1 MTIKYKQNIID
12 LTHTIS
18 ANIPAWPSDTLF
30 AKYSTITTTNYKTDG
45 FYSRLLNIPEHF
57 GTHIDAPAH
66 GCEGKL
72 TIDEILLDNLI
83 IPAVVISVQ
92 EKVTNNPDY
101 ALTVNDILEWEGK
114 FGSIPN
120 DTVVLMHSGWS
131 KYWNEPKLYLNQD
144 DNGVMHFPGFSEEAV
159 KFLIDERNI
168 NGIGVETLSIDCG
181 FSTDFPVHKI
191 LFDANKY
198 ALENLADIGKL
209 PTTEATLIIAPLKFE
224 GGSGSPVR
232 VFAMCNKSNIS

>member
-12 LTHTIS
+12 LTHTIGL
-18 ANIPAWPSDTLF
+18 NIPVWPSGSF
-30 AKYSTITTTNYKTDG
+30 SEKYSTVTITNYKTDG

-66 GCEGKL
+66 GWEGKL
-72 TIDEILLDNLI
+72 TIDQIPLDNLI

-92 EKVTNNPDY
+92 EKVMNNPDY
-101 ALTVNDILEWEGK
+101 ALTVNDILEWEK
-114 FGSIPN
+114 RFGLIQNNS
-120 DTVVLMHSGWS
+120 VVLMHSGWS
-131 KYWNEPKLYLNQD
+131 NYWNEPKLYLNQD
-144 DNGVMHFPGFSEEAV
+144 EKGVMHFPGFSEEAV

-191 LFDANKY
+191 LFEANKY

-209 PTTEATLIIAPLKFE
+209 PPLGATLIVAPLKLE

-232 VFAMCNKSNIS
+232 VFAMCNK

>member
-1 MTIKYKQNIID
+1 MAVKYKQNIID
-12 LTHTIS
+12 LTHTIGL
-18 ANIPAWPSDTLF
+18 NIPAWPSGSF
-30 AKYSTITTTNYKTDG
+30 SEKYSTVTITNYKTDG

-57 GTHIDAPAH
+57 GTHIDSPAH

-72 TIDEILLDNLI
+72 TIDEILPDKLI

-92 EKVTNNPDY
+92 EKVMNNPDY
-101 ALTVNDILEWEGK
+101 ALTVNDILRWEEK
-114 FGSIPN
+114 FGSIP
-120 DTVVLMHSGWS
+120 DGAVVLMHSGWS

-144 DNGVMHFPGFSEEAV
+144 DDGVMHFPGFSEVAV
-159 KFLIDERNI
+159 KFLIVERNI

-181 FSTDFPVHKI
+181 HSNDFPVHKI

-198 ALENLADIGKL
+198 AIENLADIGKL
-209 PTTEATLIIAPLKFE
+209 PTVGATLIIAPLKFE

-232 VFAMCNKSNIS
+232 VFAWCNESNIS